1 MSNQI
6 NLIPKTYSIGDM
18 AEVYSEMRER
28 AESIGYMV
36 DMLWKEINK
45 LPELTDREK
54 IYFQSVTTCLNA
66 LEQLSYDNIDKFS
79 SNEERLNEEWE
90 INKKAVAL

>member
-18 AEVYSEMRER
+18 ADVYGEMRER

-36 DMLWKEINK
+36 DMLWKEINN

>member
-1 MSNQI
+1 MPNQI
-6 NLIPKTYSIGDM
+6 NLIPKTYTIGDM
-18 AEVYSEMRER
+18 AEVYGEMRER

-66 LEQLSYDNIDKFS
+66 LEQLSYDNIDKLS

>member
-1 MSNQI
+1 MPNQI
-6 NLIPKTYSIGDM
+6 NLIPKTYTIGDM
-18 AEVYSEMRER
+18 AEVYGEMRER

>member
-6 NLIPKTYSIGDM
+6 NLIPKTYGIGDM

-36 DMLWKEINK
+36 DMLWKEINN

-66 LEQLSYDNIDKFS
+66 LEQLSYDNIDKLS

>member
-6 NLIPKTYSIGDM
+6 NLIPKTYGIGDM

>member
-18 AEVYSEMRER
+18 AEVYGEMRER

-36 DMLWKEINK
+36 DMLWKEIKK

>member
-18 AEVYSEMRER
+18 AEVYGEMRER

-45 LPELTDREK
+45 LPELTDRE
-54 IYFQSVTTCLNA
+54 
-66 LEQLSYDNIDKFS
+66 
-79 SNEERLNEEWE
+79 
-90 INKKAVAL
+90 

>member
-1 MSNQI
+1 MSTQI

-18 AEVYSEMRER
+18 ADVYGEMRER

-66 LEQLSYDNIDKFS
+66 LDQLSYDNIHKLA
-79 SNEERLNEEWE
+79 SNEERLSEEWE
-90 INKKAVAL
+90 VNKKAAVL